1 VQLSIIIVNYNVKHF
16 VEQCLHSV
24 YKALKGIEAEVFVVD
39 NNSVDGSAALI
50 KEKFPQVILIE
61 NKVNAGFSKAN
72 NQAIRLSK
80 GKYVLLLNPDTVVQE
95 DTFSKTLAFMGN
107 TPDAGGLGVKMVDGK
122 GNFLPES
129 KRGLPTP
136 EVAFYKIFGLSK
148 LFPKS
153 KRFGRYHLTYLD
165 KNKIHQIDV
174 LSGAF
179 MLLRKETLDKCG
191 LLDEDYFMYGEDI
204 DLSYRIVLSGYKNYY
219 FPDTCIIHYKGESTK
234 KSSIN
239 YVFVFYRAMAIFA
252 RKHFSSGRAQLF
264 SFIINFAI
272 YLRAGISISWRV
284 AKQLF
289 VPALD
294 FSFIVAGLFIVK
306 EFYEKQVKFIS
317 GEGAYVSHLVKWAF
331 LAYSLI
337 WILSIFFSGG
347 YDKPIKLKRIVRG
360 VIVGMAVI
368 LIGYS
373 LLPEEYRF
381 SRALILL
388 GSASTLLS
396 VLLLRLIFHLTKMK
410 GYILWQSEHKR
421 IAVVGSSDEYK
432 RVSDLLKETGAKTSF
447 VGFVS
452 IDEMTANNNIE
463 QTQNTSAA
471 HSMQQLSNKLESH
484 KNAESQL
491 GNINQLNEVI
501 EIHQIQE
508 IIFCAKN
515 LSSQQIISHMLQMVS
530 SHVDFKIAPPE
541 SLSIIGSNS
550 IDTAGDL
557 YVIDFNSVSK
567 PHNKRNKRVFDL
579 LSSVTLLA
587 LFPIV
592 IFTQKNPLVFFK
604 NLFLVLFGVKTWVG
618 YEAGADPRLPSI
630 KKAVIVPYAHLR
642 VTDPETKNKINL
654 SYSKDYN
661 VEKDLKIVLRNF
673 RFLGAV

>member
-1 VQLSIIIVNYNVKHF
+1 MQLSIIIVNYNVKHF

-39 NNSVDGSAALI
+39 NNSVDGSVALI
-50 KEKFPQVILIE
+50 KEKFPQVILMD

-72 NQAIRLSK
+72 NQAIRQSK

-95 DTFSKTLAFMGN
+95 DTFAKTLAFMEN
-107 TPDAGGLGVKMVDGK
+107 TPGAGGLGVKMVDGK

-148 LFPKS
+148 LFQGS

-165 KNKIHQIDV
+165 KNKTHEVDV

-179 MLLRKETLDKCG
+179 MLLRRETLDKCG

-219 FPDTCIIHYKGESTK
+219 YPDTCIIHYKGESTK

-252 RKHFSSGRAQLF
+252 RKHFSDGRARMF

-272 YLRAGISISWRV
+272 YLRAGISISWRLI
-284 AKQLF
+284 KQLF

-294 FSFIVAGLFIVK
+294 FTVIFLGLLAVK
-306 EFYEKQVKFIS
+306 EFYEKQVKFTG
-317 GEGAYVSHLVKWAF
+317 GEGAYAPHLVKWAF
-331 LAYSLI
+331 LAYSFI
-337 WILSIFFSGG
+337 WVLSIFFSGG
-347 YDKPIKLKRIVRG
+347 YDKPIKLVRIIRG
-360 VIVGMAVI
+360 VIIGMGLI

-373 LLPEEYRF
+373 LLPEAYRF

-388 GSASTLLS
+388 GSASTLLA
-396 VLLLRLIFHLTKMK
+396 VLFLRLIFHLVKVK
-410 GYILWQSEHKR
+410 GYVLWQSEHKR
-421 IAVVGSSDEYK
+421 IAVVGSSDEYA
-432 RVSDLLKETGAKTSF
+432 RVSGLLKETGAKTSF

-452 IDEMTANNNIE
+452 IDEN
-463 QTQNTSAA
+463 AA
-471 HSMQQLSNKLESH
+471 G
-484 KNAESQL
+484 QL
-491 GNINQLNEVI
+491 GNISQLNEVI
-501 EIHQIQE
+501 EIHQVQE
-508 IIFCAKN
+508 IIFCSKD
-515 LSSQQIISHMLQMVS
+515 LSSQQIISHMLQLVS
-530 SHVDFKIAPPE
+530 ASVDFKIAPPE

-567 PHNKRNKRVFDL
+567 PHNKRNKRVLDI
-579 LSSVTLLA
+579 LSSLTLLAFLPVTLL
-587 LFPIV
+587 V
-592 IFTQKNPLVFFK
+592 QKKPLPFIY
-604 NLFLVLFGVKTWVG
+604 NLFLVLFGAKTWVG
-618 YEAGADPRLPSI
+618 YEPGSDPRLPRI
-630 KKAVIVPYAHLR
+630 KKAVLAPYAHLHI
-642 VTDPETKNKINL
+642 DDAETKNKINL
-654 SYSKDYN
+654 SYSKDYRI
-661 VEKDLKIVLRNF
+661 EKDLKIILANF
-673 RFLGAV
+673 RQLGSF

>member
-39 NNSVDGSAALI
+39 NNSVDGSATLI

-95 DTFSKTLAFMGN
+95 DTFVKTLDFMEN

-136 EVAFYKIFGLSK
+136 EVAFYKIFGLAK

-165 KNKIHQIDV
+165 KNKTHQIDV

-219 FPDTCIIHYKGESTK
+219 LPDTCIIHYKGESTK

-306 EFYEKQVKFIS
+306 EFYEKQVKFIG
-317 GEGAYVSHLVKWAF
+317 GEGAYAPHLVKWAF

-347 YDKPIKLKRIVRG
+347 YDKPIKLKRIIRG

-373 LLPEEYRF
+373 LLPEAYRF

-388 GSASTLLS
+388 GSASTLLTI
-396 VLLLRLIFHLTKMK
+396 LLLRLIFHLAKMK

-452 IDEMTANNNIE
+452 IDGNGEN
-463 QTQNTSAA
+463 
-471 HSMQQLSNKLESH
+471 
-484 KNAESQL
+484 QL

-508 IIFCAKN
+508 IIFCSKD

-579 LSSVTLLA
+579 LSSISLLA

-592 IFTQKNPLVFFK
+592 IFTQKSPLGFFK
-604 NLFLVLFGVKTWVG
+604 NLFLVLLGVKTWVG

-630 KKAVIVPYAHLR
+630 KKAVLAPYAHLPI
-642 VTDPETKNKINL
+642 TDPETKNKINL

-661 VEKDLKIVLRNF
+661 VEKDFKIVLRNF